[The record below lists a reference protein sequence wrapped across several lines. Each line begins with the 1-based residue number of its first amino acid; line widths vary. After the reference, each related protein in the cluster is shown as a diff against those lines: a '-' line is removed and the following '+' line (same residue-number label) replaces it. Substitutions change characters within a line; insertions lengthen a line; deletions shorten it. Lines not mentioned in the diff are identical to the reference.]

1 MDSINSRIKELR
13 CALNMSQEA
22 LGKVLG
28 IKRSGVSNIES
39 NLRNVTEQHIKFIIH
54 ENFSGKM
61 VNEEWLRTGDGSMF
75 IELSDNA
82 TYHEAASKLS
92 NDPFVV
98 AILTEYYK
106 RDDNFKK
113 SLAEFIQDISKHLE
127 EHGE

>member
-1 MDSINSRIKELR
+1 MNERIKQIR
-13 CALNMSQEA
+13 LNLKMSRVEF
-22 LGKVLG
+22 GDKLG
-28 IKRSGVSNIES
+28 ISGDSVN
-39 NLRNVTEQHIKFIIH
+39 NLERGRTDIKDYII
-54 ENFSGKM
+54 NLIVKTSWNGKM

-82 TYHEAASKLS
+82 TYHEAAAKLS

-98 AILTEYYK
+98 ATLTEYYK

-113 SLAEFIQDISKHLE
+113 SLVEFIQDISKHLE

>member
-1 MDSINSRIKELR
+1 MNERIKQIRLVLKMSRAEFGDNLGISGDSINNLERGRTDIKDY
-13 CALNMSQEA
+13 
-22 LGKVLG
+22 
-28 IKRSGVSNIES
+28 II
-39 NLRNVTEQHIKFIIH
+39 NLIVKTNW
-54 ENFSGKM
+54 NGKM
-61 VNEEWLRTGDGSMF
+61 VNEEWLRTGEGSMF

>member
-1 MDSINSRIKELR
+1 MNERIKQIRLVLKMSRAEFGDNLGISGDSINNLERGRTDIKDY
-13 CALNMSQEA
+13 
-22 LGKVLG
+22 
-28 IKRSGVSNIES
+28 II
-39 NLRNVTEQHIKFIIH
+39 NLIVKTNW
-54 ENFSGKM
+54 NGKM
-61 VNEEWLRTGDGSMF
+61 VNEEWLRTGEGSMF

-113 SLAEFIQDISKHLE
+113 SLVEFIQDISKHLE

>member
-1 MDSINSRIKELR
+1 MTMEKFGQL
-13 CALNMSQEA
+13 
-22 LGKVLG
+22 LGVTRAA
-28 IKRSGVSNIES
+28 ISNIETGT
-39 NLRNVTEQHIKFIIH
+39 RGVTEQMVKNICKT
-54 ENFSGKM
+54 NFNGKM
-61 VNEEWLRTGDGSMF
+61 VNEEWLRTGEGNMF